1 MSGAVVV
8 LDIGKTNLK
17 AVAFDV
23 DGKVLAERSRAN
35 APLPPDATSPLLRL
49 DTEGAWRFFTAALKD
64 IVASLAIE
72 AISITT
78 HGAAGA
84 LVTAEGLAAPP
95 LDYEFEG
102 LEEVADDYARER
114 PPFEETLSPGLK
126 RGLNL
131 GRHLYYFHR
140 RYPDAVAHAR
150 AFLMYPQYWSWR
162 LTGVMASEVT
172 TLGAHSDL
180 WRPRTGDYSSMV
192 TRLGW
197 RPLFPPIRK
206 AWETLGP
213 LRPEI
218 AAATGLSPAT
228 RVLCGLHDS
237 NASLVPHLV
246 GRQAPFAIVS
256 TGTWMILMAVG
267 GTGALD
273 DKADML
279 ANVNVRG
286 DPVPCARFMGGREF
300 SALGGDS
307 PGEVTEAD
315 INALVAAGVMAL
327 PAFSDQ
333 GGPYAGQR
341 GRIIGPEPKDP
352 VQQKALANLY
362 CALMTADML
371 ERLEAKGPLIVE
383 GGFAKSPAFA
393 GVLAALMDKHQVVRA
408 PNASGSAEGAAML
421 AHWGAPGVP
430 RADIA
435 APPWTIAGLP
445 DYARAWRAQ
454 ARAGNQR

>member
-1 MSGAVVV
+1 MNGAVVV

-17 AVAFDV
+17 AIAFDA

-49 DTEGAWRFFTAALKD
+49 DTEGAWRFFAEALKD
-64 IVASLAIE
+64 IGASLKVE

-84 LVTAEGLAAPP
+84 LVTDDGLAAPP

-102 LEEVADDYARER
+102 LEEVAADYEKER

-140 RYPDAVAHAR
+140 RYPQAVAGAR

-162 LTGVMASEVT
+162 LTGVMTSEVT

-180 WRPRTGDYSSMV
+180 WRPRAGDYSSMV

-197 RPLFPPIRK
+197 RPLFPPMRK
-206 AWETLGP
+206 AWDTLGP

-218 AAATGLSPAT
+218 AAATGLPPST
-228 RVLCGLHDS
+228 RVLCGLHNS

-246 GRQAPFAIVS
+246 GRQAPFGIVS

-267 GTGALD
+267 GTGPLD

-279 ANVNVRG
+279 ANVNVLG

-300 SALGGDS
+300 SALGGDA
-307 PGEVTEAD
+307 PGEVTEGDVA
-315 INALVAAGVMAL
+315 ALVASGTMAL

-333 GGPYAGQR
+333 GGPYAQQR
-341 GRIIGPEPKDP
+341 GRIEGPEPSDP
-352 VQQKALANLY
+352 IQRKALATLY

-371 ERLEAKGPLIVE
+371 ERLEAKGSMIVE

-393 GVLAALMDKHQVVRA
+393 AILAAIMPNNPVVRA

-421 AHWGAPGVP
+421 AHWGERGAA
-430 RADIA
+430 RADVPA
-435 APPWTIAGLP
+435 LRWAIAGLA
-445 DYARAWRAQ
+445 DYAERWRNRARSV
-454 ARAGNQR
+454 G